1 MKVAKLVLVLIL
13 VGGGAAASFAD
24 EVESLYIRA
33 NEHYQ
38 KNDFASAIAEYQK
51 ILQLGYES
59 WEVYYNLGNAF
70 YKNGDVAR
78 AILNYER
85 ARKLDPKNDDVNF
98 NLALANLSVVDRIP
112 QLPQFI
118 LYTWIYEL
126 ASLLSLKW
134 LGIITSLIYIFFM
147 GMVIGRI
154 MLRSATAMRLLK
166 IFTIAAGIFLVFF
179 SGLFLLRVYENE
191 SIIEAIVIA
200 EKVDVM
206 SAPAGAGTELFSLH
220 EGVKVQIQDQS
231 GTWMK
236 IRLADGKVGWLSGD
250 SVERI

>member
-1 MKVAKLVLVLIL
+1 MKLAQLVLVLSI

-38 KNDFASAIAEYQK
+38 KNDFASAIADYQK
-51 ILQLGYES
+51 IVQLGFES

-70 YKNGDVAR
+70 YKNGDFAR

-85 ARKLDPKNDDVNF
+85 ARKLDPKNEDINF

-112 QLPQFI
+112 QLPKFI
-118 LYTWIYEL
+118 LYTWITEL
-126 ASLLSLKW
+126 ASLLNLRW
-134 LGIITSLIYIFFM
+134 LGIITSLSYILFM
-147 GMVIGRI
+147 GIVILRI
-154 MLRSATAMRLLK
+154 MLRSAAWMRLLK
-166 IFTIAAGIFLVFF
+166 IFTIAAGIFWVIF

-191 SIIEAIVIA
+191 SIVEAVVIA
-200 EKVDVM
+200 EKVEVM

-250 SVERI
+250 RIERI